1 MKISKIAVAVL
12 AVVALSA
19 NAAPQH
25 SGGAHG
31 GASHDMTKMPSMH
44 MSSPNAAKAPYE
56 LQFLDTM
63 AMHHQMALHMAGLV
77 ESRSANQGVKDM
89 AKKMVADQE
98 KEIAQLKAWKAQ
110 WYVGKP
116 DAMNMK
122 MPGMADSM
130 KGMSHEKLAAA
141 KGEAFDRMFVDMMSQ
156 HHKGAIKMAKAAS
169 KKLKHSE
176 AKEFAKN
183 VVDMQSKE
191 IASMAEMKKSWGA
204 AKM

>member
-19 NAAPQH
+19 NAVPQH

-44 MSSPNAAKAPYE
+44 MSSLNAAKAPYE

-77 ESRSANQGVKDM
+77 ESRSANQAVKDM
-89 AKKMVADQE
+89 AKKMIADQE
-98 KEIAQLKAWKAQ
+98 KEIAQLKGWKAQ

-116 DAMNMK
+116 DAVNMK
-122 MPGMADSM
+122 MPGMGDSM
-130 KGMSHEKLAAA
+130 KGMSHENLAAA

-176 AKEFAKN
+176 TKEFAKN
-183 VVDMQSKE
+183 VVDMQTME
-191 IASMAEMKKSWGA
+191 IAHMAEMKKSWGPK
-204 AKM
+204 KM